1 MNSIFWSG
9 RKRRCFQ
16 PMGNRNEPWRKVW
29 NEIVFRRP
37 IQSIWDLK
45 KEIFFIFFQESD
57 FLKMSELNSEVIGG
71 RSLRNRKSLAAK
83 NKGNSLI
90 GIPYKFK
97 ILESPA
103 TPIKKEV
110 AFGSSFV
117 SPISRTRSNTRA
129 VRTTRSSR
137 AATRDGF

>member
-1 MNSIFWSG
+1 M
-9 RKRRCFQ
+9 
-16 PMGNRNEPWRKVW
+16 
-29 NEIVFRRP
+29 
-37 IQSIWDLK
+37 K

-57 FLKMSELNSEVIGG
+57 FLKMSDLNSEVIGG